1 MIEGILIWFNALLN
15 YILLTVLPAALI
27 FAVGVLLI
35 RIGMKLATSIL
46 EKSKMET
53 VASNL
58 ILKVLKVALYALL
71 ALIVASKLGIDVT
84 GIVALAS
91 VLTLAI
97 SLSVQDLLTNLVS
110 GFTLLYTKPFGA
122 GDYVEIAGKE
132 GTVLEIGLTYTK
144 LATPDNKLIFIPNG
158 AVTSAQIVNYT
169 KTGTRRVDFSIT
181 ASYDAPIPTV
191 LAALK
196 EAAQVPGILAEHDVF
211 VAVDNFGD
219 HSIAYVLRV
228 WSKTDDYWTVKF
240 AINENIK
247 KVFDAKGVEM
257 TYPHLNIHMSK

>member
-35 RIGMKLATSIL
+35 RIGMKLVTSIL
-46 EKSKMET
+46 EKSKMEA
-53 VASNL
+53 VAANL

-71 ALIVASKLGIDVT
+71 ALIVASKMGIDVT

-91 VLTLAI
+91 VLTLAV

-132 GTVLEIGLTYTK
+132 GTVQEIGLTYTK

-158 AVTSAQIVNYT
+158 SVTSAQIVNYT
-169 KTGTRRVDFSIT
+169 KTGTRRVDFSVT

-196 EAAQVPGILAEHDVF
+196 EAAQVPGVMEDQEIF
-211 VAVDNFGD
+211 VAVDTYGD

>member
-1 MIEGILIWFNALLN
+1 MIDTITIWINGILNFVLIS
-15 YILLTVLPAALI
+15 VLPAAVI
-27 FAVGVLLI
+27 FVVGALLI
-35 RIGMKLATSIL
+35 RVAMKLVTAIL
-46 EKSKMET
+46 EKSKMES
-53 VASNL
+53 VAVNL
-58 ILKVLKVALYALL
+58 ITKVVKTVLYVLL
-71 ALIVASKLGIDVT
+71 VLIVASRMGIDVT

-91 VLTLAI
+91 VLTLAV

-110 GFTLLYTKPFGA
+110 GFTLLYTKPFGS
-122 GDYVEIAGKE
+122 GDYVEIAGKD
-132 GTVLEIGLTYTK
+132 GTVMEIGLTYTK
-144 LATPDNKLIFIPNG
+144 LATPDNKLVFIPNG
-158 AVTSAQIVNYT
+158 SVTSAQIVNYT
-169 KTGTRRVDFSIT
+169 DTGTRRVDFAIT

-196 EAAQVPGILAEHDVF
+196 EAAQVPGVLADHDVF
-211 VAVDNFGD
+211 VAVDNYGD

-228 WSKTDDYWTVKF
+228 WSSTDDYWTVKF

>member
-1 MIEGILIWFNALLN
+1 MFDTILVWFNALLN
-15 YILLTVLPAALI
+15 FTLLTVLPAAVI

-35 RIGMKLATSIL
+35 RFGMKLATALL
-46 EKSKMET
+46 EKSKMEPAAT
-53 VASNL
+53 NL

-91 VLTLAI
+91 VLTLAV
-97 SLSVQDLLTNLVS
+97 SLSVQDLLTNLIS
-110 GFTLLYTKPFGA
+110 GFTLLYTKPFGS
-122 GDYVEIAGKE
+122 GDYVEIAGKD
-132 GTVLEIGLTYTK
+132 GTVMEIGLTYTK
-144 LATPDNKLIFIPNG
+144 LATPDNKLVFIPNG
-158 AVTSAQIVNYT
+158 SVTSAQIVNYT
-169 KTGTRRVDFSIT
+169 DTGKRRVDFAVT

-196 EAAQVPGILAEHDVF
+196 EAAQVPGVLADHEVF
-211 VAVDNFGD
+211 AAVDTYGD

-228 WSKTDDYWTVKF
+228 WSATDDYWTVKF